1 MTFESQSETVQNNV
15 SRNSRARANKSPV
28 LLRKSN
34 QYFFQLMKYCSRS
47 TEEIFGLFICIAF
60 CVDALKFLIHEF
72 DVSCRLISGIR
83 LFKLIYS
90 TFGTVVISQ
99 LTLWYFQDKFC
110 FSESTLD
117 CDSTKPLVSVILVF
131 GTVFIGTQIYNFR
144 YR

>member
-1 MTFESQSETVQNNV
+1 MTFLEK
-15 SRNSRARANKSPV
+15 ARANKSPV
-28 LLRKSN
+28 LLYKSN
-34 QYFFQLMKYCSRS
+34 PYFFQLMKYCSRS

-99 LTLWYFQDKFC
+99 ADFVVFSGQVLFQ
-110 FSESTLD
+110 
-117 CDSTKPLVSVILVF
+117 
-131 GTVFIGTQIYNFR
+131 
-144 YR
+144 